1 MYHALQQA
9 SNGDQ
14 YRIGA
19 RRAARGENALLGNV
33 LAAHGVHLAH
43 LALLGGEQVRP
54 VQHHDVRIALDA
66 VEQFVPMRVNHDFGL
81 EFIVARVGVRLLRQ
95 TLVLAIPEKM
105 WFSHTAAHSADGGQG
120 HG

>member
-1 MYHALQQA
+1 
-9 SNGDQ
+9 
-14 YRIGA
+14 
-19 RRAARGENALLGNV
+19 
-33 LAAHGVHLAH
+33 
-43 LALLGGEQVRP
+43 
-54 VQHHDVRIALDA
+54 
-66 VEQFVPMRVNHDFGL
+66 MRVNHDFGL